1 MRQSVRNLFGLSLV
15 AILSLSLTSLAF
27 AEASSSEHSVT
38 GFFRRLF
45 NYPVKATKETAGM
58 TANMVQNAGEKVV
71 APMAENTAAV
81 VTGKVEKTGD
91 MVAKPTM
98 GAMETVGQT
107 ASETAQIPVKAA
119 EEEKPAAEATK

>member
-1 MRQSVRNLFGLSLV
+1 MRRSVRNLLGLSFI
-15 AILSLSLTSLAF
+15 AILSLSFTSLAF

-45 NYPVKATKETAGM
+45 NYPVKAVKETAGM
-58 TANMVQNAGEKVV
+58 TANTVQNAGEKMVE
-71 APMAENTAAV
+71 PMAENTAAV
-81 VTGKVEKTGD
+81 VTGSVEKTGD
-91 MVAKPTM
+91 MVVKPAM

-107 ASETAQIPVKAA
+107 ASETAQMPIKAA